1 MSKLEQYIFHGV
13 YDLINLVEGHVIFGT
28 EFWNY
33 DEDYFIASST
43 KFSKSTLLHQY
54 IVITA
59 LNSYG
64 RDFKKN
70 ADSYDDEYLLEWYD
84 KFNAYNIKVPKIVI
98 DDECEDSGI
107 YEWFLENEE
116 GFCDLF
122 SEMAEEVFYILF
134 NDRKFLL
141 EFNKLVSANIQEN
154 NLNYPKEYLT
164 KKGTIKRS
172 HIPAWLKRGVFH
184 RDKGR
189 CVFCNTDL
197 TNLVSSYTKLN
208 FDHIVPLD
216 MYGANDPCN
225 IQLTCETCNKSK
237 SNLEITTS
245 EKYFSWW

>member
-1 MSKLEQYIFHGV
+1 MSKLQQYIFHGV
-13 YDLINLVEGHVIFGT
+13 YDLINLVEGNVSFGT

-33 DEDYFIASST
+33 DEDFFIFAST
-43 KFSKSTLLHQY
+43 KFSKITLLHQY

-59 LNSYG
+59 LNFYR
-64 RDFKKN
+64 RDFRKN
-70 ADSYDDEYLLEWYD
+70 ADCYDDENLLEWYD
-84 KFNAYNIKVPKIVI
+84 KFYAYNIKIPKIIV
-98 DDECEDSGI
+98 DDDREDCGI
-107 YEWFLENEE
+107 YEWFSENEKS
-116 GFCDLF
+116 FYDLF
-122 SEMAEEVFYILF
+122 FEMSEEVFYILF
-134 NDRKFLL
+134 NNRKFLL
-141 EFNKLVSANIQEN
+141 EFNKLVSTNIREN
-154 NLNYPKEYLT
+154 DLDYPQEYLT

-225 IQLTCETCNKSK
+225 IQLTCEKCNKSK